1 MSDATRELDAL
12 TEKLEQVVS
21 GSRDAIDRI
30 VQGPRRKTNAKSVRN
45 DPAMQRFRRE
55 LADGLIRA
63 DTANQLLRLVSRV
76 ISGMA

>member
-1 MSDATRELDAL
+1 MNDATRELDAL
-12 TEKLEQVVS
+12 TEKLERAVS

-30 VQGPRRKTNAKSVRN
+30 VQGPRRKTDAKSIRN

-63 DTANQLLRLVSRV
+63 DTANQLLRLVSQV

>member
-12 TEKLEQVVS
+12 TEKLERVVS
-21 GSRDAIDRI
+21 GSGDAIDHI

>member
-1 MSDATRELDAL
+1 MNDATRELDVL
-12 TEKLEQVVS
+12 TEKLERAVS

-30 VQGPRRKTNAKSVRN
+30 VQGPRRKTDAKSIRN

-63 DTANQLLRLVSRV
+63 DTANQLLRLVSRL

>member
-12 TEKLEQVVS
+12 TEKLERAVS
-21 GSRDAIDRI
+21 GSGDAIDRI
-30 VQGPRRKTNAKSVRN
+30 VQGRRRKTDAKSIRN

-63 DTANQLLRLVSRV
+63 DTANQLLRLVSQV

>member
-1 MSDATRELDAL
+1 MNDATRELDAL
-12 TEKLEQVVS
+12 TEKLERAVS
-21 GSRDAIDRI
+21 GPRDAIDRI
-30 VQGPRRKTNAKSVRN
+30 VQGPRRKTDAKSIRN